1 METGPTIEDKIEV
14 TLTAENEADM
24 KKLKD
29 DMRFI
34 LASFERRVA
43 MNHTHRRVKVVM
55 K

>member
-1 METGPTIEDKIEV
+1 MITGPTIEDKIEI
-14 TLTAENEADM
+14 TLTAETEADM

-34 LASFERRVA
+34 VQSFERRVA
-43 MNHTHRRVKVVM
+43 MNHRGVKVVI